1 VTVPRG
7 VEYTGLRETAAALKK
22 LGVPDDAVKTA
33 MNEAGMI
40 VAREAWRIGP
50 SDTGKMLSTLKVNK
64 SKSLLKINVGG
75 KSAPY
80 AYSWHALELGVSK
93 GGFNYK
99 VPAHQRKGHPVRAYR
114 ANRALP
120 AKGQRPFLFT
130 AWERKKQEVLA
141 AYVTAMGDLFRQVMR

>member
-1 VTVPRG
+1 VAAPRG
-7 VEYTGLRETAAALKK
+7 IEFTGLRETAAALKK
-22 LGVPDDAVKTA
+22 LGVPDDAVKSA
-33 MNEAGMI
+33 MNEAGLI

-80 AYSWHALELGVSK
+80 AYSWHAIALGVSK

-99 VPAHQRKGHPVRAYR
+99 VPAHQRKGYPVRAYT
-114 ANRALP
+114 ANRYLP
-120 AKGQRPFLFT
+120 AKGANPFLFK
-130 AWERKKQEVLA
+130 AWDRTKQQVVE
-141 AYVTAMGDLFRQVMR
+141 AYVTAMGDLFRKAMR